1 VQALRLARR
10 YRHEINAVT
19 IVEDRP
25 PAGHEADQALAARR
39 AMVDSQLRT
48 SGVNAEPVLRRMAE
62 VARERFVP
70 EAARSFA
77 YIDRAIALG
86 DGRHLAAPVVHG
98 MMLQE
103 ARPARSDSVLLV
115 DGGSG
120 YLAELLR
127 PMVGAL
133 DVLTPAEAVAASRKG
148 GEATL
153 LVVDGAV
160 EQLPDALVRRLAD
173 GARVVSG
180 VVDNGITRLAIGR
193 KAAGQVALLPLA
205 EIGIPVLAE
214 FAAPKGW
221 SF

>member
-1 VQALRLARR
+1 M
-10 YRHEINAVT
+10 T

-25 PAGHEADQALAARR
+25 PAGDEAARPNKARR
-39 AMVDSQLRT
+39 AMIDSQLRT

-70 EAARSFA
+70 EAARGFA

-86 DGRHLAAPVVHG
+86 DGRQLAAPVVQG

-103 ARPARSDSVLLV
+103 ARPSAKDRALLV

-127 PMVGAL
+127 PMVGSL
-133 DVLTPAEAVAASRKG
+133 EVLTPVEAIAASRKG
-148 GEATL
+148 GDFTL
-153 LVVDGAV
+153 LVIDGAV
-160 EQLPDALVRRLAD
+160 EQLPEALARRLAD
-173 GARVVSG
+173 GARAVAG
-180 VVDNGITRLAIGR
+180 VVDNGITRLAIGH
-193 KAAGQVALLPLA
+193 KAAGTLALLPLA
-205 EIGIPVLAE
+205 EIGIPVLPE

>member
-1 VQALRLARR
+1 
-10 YRHEINAVT
+10 VT

-25 PAGHEADQALAARR
+25 QAGHEAARK
-39 AMVDSQLRT
+39 AMIDSQLRT

-70 EAARSFA
+70 ENARGFA

-86 DGRHLAAPVVHG
+86 NGRQLAAPVVHG

-103 ARPARSDSVLLV
+103 GQPVTGDRALLV

-120 YLAELLR
+120 YLAALLR
-127 PMVGAL
+127 PLVGSL
-133 DVLTPAEAVAASRKG
+133 EVVTPAEAVAASRKS
-148 GEATL
+148 GEFTL
-153 LVVDGAV
+153 LVIDGAV
-160 EQLPDALVRRLAD
+160 ERLPDGLTRRLAD
-173 GARVVSG
+173 GARAVAG
-180 VVDNGITRLAIGR
+180 VVESGITRLAIGR
-193 KAAGQVALLPLA
+193 KAAGSIALLPLA
-205 EIGIPVLAE
+205 ELGMPVLPE

>member
-1 VQALRLARR
+1 M
-10 YRHEINAVT
+10 T

-25 PAGHEADQALAARR
+25 QAGHEAARK
-39 AMVDSQLRT
+39 AMIDSQLRT

-62 VARERFVP
+62 VPRERFVP
-70 EAARSFA
+70 ESARGFA
-77 YIDRAIALG
+77 YHDRAIALG
-86 DGRHLAAPVVHG
+86 NGRQLAAPVVHG

-103 ARPARSDSVLLV
+103 ARPSPADKALLV

-133 DVLTPAEAVAASRKG
+133 EVVTPDEAVAASREG
-148 GEATL
+148 GEFTL
-153 LVVDGAV
+153 LVIDGAI
-160 EQLPDALVRRLAD
+160 EQLPDPLARRLAD
-173 GARVVSG
+173 SGRAVAG
-180 VVDNGITRLAIGR
+180 VVTNGITRLAVGR
-193 KAAGQVALLPLA
+193 KAAGTVALLPLA
-205 EIGIPVLAE
+205 EIGIPVLPE

>member
-1 VQALRLARR
+1 MARR
-10 YRHEINAVT
+10 SMI
-19 IVEDRP
+19 
-25 PAGHEADQALAARR
+25 
-39 AMVDSQLRT
+39 DSQLRT

-70 EAARSFA
+70 ESARGFA

-86 DGRHLAAPVVHG
+86 GGRQLAAPVVHG

-103 ARPARSDSVLLV
+103 ARPGPGDRALLV

-127 PMVGAL
+127 PLVGSLEVVTAE
-133 DVLTPAEAVAASRKG
+133 EAVGASRKG
-148 GEATL
+148 GEFTL
-153 LVVDGAV
+153 LVIDGAA
-160 EQLPDALVRRLAD
+160 EQLPDALTRRLAD
-173 GARVVSG
+173 DGRVVAGTVANG
-180 VVDNGITRLAIGR
+180 VTRLAVGR
-193 KAAGQVALLPLA
+193 KTAGAVALLALA
-205 EIGIPVLAE
+205 ELGMPILPE